1 MPNLPGEIYLLWVC
15 LALSPIVSLILIID
29 LFGLYNQLLKRL
41 WLYAEYTEILIF
53 GKDAKSL
60 ERNLFFNIFNHC

>member
-1 MPNLPGEIYLLWVC
+1 MGLF
-15 LALSPIVSLILIID
+15 SFVSYSIFNIIID

-60 ERNLFFNIFNHC
+60 ERNLFF